1 MKEIGIYRQVDRN
14 GRIVIPKE
22 LRDRYGLDIGT
33 YAEFTVENDAI
44 TIRKQ
49 SSPCCIFCGRSDESI
64 TIFRDKLICR
74 TCIDDLASDR

>member
-1 MKEIGIYRQVDRN
+1 MKETGIYRQIDRN

-22 LRDRYGLDIGT
+22 LRDRYGLDIGS

-64 TIFRDKLICR
+64 TIFRDKLVCR